1 MIHPYAPDL
10 SKLKDAEIEAKLSEL
25 TKKYFQSQRFGNQ
38 ELLTQVGTFVTIY
51 REELQNRYRKA
62 MSNSNDELGK
72 TDLDQLINVE

>member
-25 TKKYFQSQRFGNQ
+25 TKKYFQAQRFGNQ